1 MNGLVGQR
9 RNIFR
14 PRFWRMLRDIQR
26 FYREAPDFLC
36 SNSDNAYTIGA
47 FLENYNYSESFI
59 NDHLIPMGAAI
70 WSTTVEEMKNY
81 PVNAFIRFFLSHG
94 LLNITNRPVWRTV
107 RGGSKEY
114 VRRLTESYKHN
125 IRFEKVLRISRKSDC
140 VEIKDILKNC
150 ILTKGVKVDELPT
163 FDIEYL
169 FLNIRSRSIG
179 ESIELVVTCPDDG
192 ETKVNTTIYIDEIEV
207 KKNKEHSTDIK
218 IDDTYTMRMKYPSL
232 DEFIDEN
239 FNFEGQSDNSF
250 DIIASCIDM
259 VFSEEEAWEAKD
271 CTKKELIEFVEQMNS
286 AQFKQI
292 ENFFDTMPQLS
303 HEIEVVN
310 PKTKVKSTVILE
322 GLASFFG

>member
-1 MNGLVGQR
+1 MPLPKIVTPSYELKLPSNGKKISYRPFLVKEEK
-9 RNIFR
+9 I
-14 PRFWRMLRDIQR
+14 LILAI
-26 FYREAPDFLC
+26 E
-36 SNSDNAYTIGA
+36 SDS
-47 FLENYNYSESFI
+47 L
-59 NDHLIPMGAAI
+59 
-70 WSTTVEEMKNY
+70 
-81 PVNAFIRFFLSHG
+81 
-94 LLNITNRPVWRTV
+94 
-107 RGGSKEY
+107 KE
-114 VRRLTESYKHN
+114 
-125 IRFEKVLRISRKSDC
+125 ISRS
-140 VEIKDILKNC
+140 IKDILKNC
-150 ILTKGVKVDELPT
+150 ILTKGIKVDELPT

-286 AQFKQI
+286 AQFK
-292 ENFFDTMPQLS
+292 EVEKFFDTMPQLS
-303 HEIEVVN
+303 HQIEVQN
-310 PKTKVKSTVILE
+310 PKTKVKSTVTLE

>member
-1 MNGLVGQR
+1 MPLPKIVTPTHELTLPSNGKKITYRPFLVKEEK
-9 RNIFR
+9 I
-14 PRFWRMLRDIQR
+14 LILAI
-26 FYREAPDFLC
+26 E
-36 SNSDNAYTIGA
+36 SNSLKDI
-47 FLENYNYSESFI
+47 SR
-59 NDHLIPMGAAI
+59 AI
-70 WSTTVEEMKNY
+70 KD
-81 PVNAFIRFFLSHG
+81 
-94 LLNITNRPVWRTV
+94 
-107 RGGSKEY
+107 
-114 VRRLTESYKHN
+114 
-125 IRFEKVLRISRKSDC
+125 VLR
-140 VEIKDILKNC
+140 NC

-169 FLNIRSRSIG
+169 FLNIRARSIG

-259 VFSEEEAWEAKD
+259 VFSEDEAWEAKD

-286 AQFKQI
+286 SQFKEI
-292 ENFFDTMPQLS
+292 EKFFDTMPQLS
-303 HEIEVVN
+303 HQIEVQN
-310 PKTKVKSTVILE
+310 PKTKVKSTVTLE

>member
-1 MNGLVGQR
+1 MPLPKIVTPSYELILPSNGKKIRYRPFLVKEEK
-9 RNIFR
+9 I
-14 PRFWRMLRDIQR
+14 LILAI
-26 FYREAPDFLC
+26 E
-36 SNSDNAYTIGA
+36 SDS
-47 FLENYNYSESFI
+47 L
-59 NDHLIPMGAAI
+59 
-70 WSTTVEEMKNY
+70 
-81 PVNAFIRFFLSHG
+81 
-94 LLNITNRPVWRTV
+94 
-107 RGGSKEY
+107 KE
-114 VRRLTESYKHN
+114 
-125 IRFEKVLRISRKSDC
+125 ISRS
-140 VEIKDILKNC
+140 IKDILKNC
-150 ILTKGVKVDELPT
+150 ILTKGIKVDELPT

-207 KKNKEHSTDIK
+207 KKNKEHNTDVK

>member
-1 MNGLVGQR
+1 MPLPKIVTPSYELTLPSNGKKISYRPFLVKEEK
-9 RNIFR
+9 I
-14 PRFWRMLRDIQR
+14 LILAI
-26 FYREAPDFLC
+26 E
-36 SNSDNAYTIGA
+36 SDS
-47 FLENYNYSESFI
+47 L
-59 NDHLIPMGAAI
+59 
-70 WSTTVEEMKNY
+70 
-81 PVNAFIRFFLSHG
+81 
-94 LLNITNRPVWRTV
+94 
-107 RGGSKEY
+107 KE
-114 VRRLTESYKHN
+114 
-125 IRFEKVLRISRKSDC
+125 ISRS
-140 VEIKDILKNC
+140 IKDILKNC

-286 AQFKQI
+286 SQFKEI
-292 ENFFDTMPQLS
+292 EKFFDTMPQLS
-303 HEIEVVN
+303 HEIEVQN
-310 PKTKVKSTVILE
+310 PKTKVKSTVTLE

>member
-1 MNGLVGQR
+1 MPLPKIVTPSYELTLPSNGKKISYRPFLVKEEK
-9 RNIFR
+9 I
-14 PRFWRMLRDIQR
+14 LILAI
-26 FYREAPDFLC
+26 E
-36 SNSDNAYTIGA
+36 SDS
-47 FLENYNYSESFI
+47 L
-59 NDHLIPMGAAI
+59 
-70 WSTTVEEMKNY
+70 
-81 PVNAFIRFFLSHG
+81 
-94 LLNITNRPVWRTV
+94 
-107 RGGSKEY
+107 KE
-114 VRRLTESYKHN
+114 
-125 IRFEKVLRISRKSDC
+125 ISRS
-140 VEIKDILKNC
+140 IKDILKNC

-259 VFSEEEAWEAKD
+259 VFSEDEAWEAKD

-286 AQFKQI
+286 SQFKEI
-292 ENFFDTMPQLS
+292 EKFFDTMPQLS
-303 HEIEVVN
+303 HQIEVQN
-310 PKTKVKSTVILE
+310 PKTKVKSTVTLE
-322 GLASFFG
+322 RLASFFG